1 MPVPRFEVPVGV
13 IDGLNTTFTVSRPY
27 QPGTTAVFLNGQL
40 KSQLLDDGWVETS
53 PAGGVVDLKEAPLGS
68 PGCEDVVQIFY
79 IDTSPA
85 LPETVIDTR
94 LEGVIRTK
102 DELSGEI
109 TLEVVLSGTIDDTAV
124 ELDGAIEGVGLL
136 QGVVQEVEALDGEI
150 IGVC

>member
-1 MPVPRFEVPVGV
+1 MPVPRFEVPIGV
-13 IDGLNTTFTVSRPY
+13 IDSVNTTFVVSRPY
-27 QPGTTAVFLNGQL
+27 KPGTTAVFLNGQL

-53 PAGGVVDLKEAPLGS
+53 PAGGVVDLKDAPLGS

-94 LEGVIRTK
+94 LGGVLRAK
-102 DELSGEI
+102 EELSGGLTE
-109 TLEVVLSGTIDDTAV
+109 TVQVSGTIEYTAELEGAVVDT
-124 ELDGAIEGVGLL
+124 GLL
-136 QGVVQEVEALDGEI
+136 NGVVQEVEALNGEI